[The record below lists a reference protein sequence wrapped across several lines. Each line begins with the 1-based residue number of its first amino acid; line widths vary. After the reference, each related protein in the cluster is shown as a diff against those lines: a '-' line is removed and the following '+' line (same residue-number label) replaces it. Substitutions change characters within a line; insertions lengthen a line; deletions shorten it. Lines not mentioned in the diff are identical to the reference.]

1 MNIHQ
6 INVGYVMEQDRLLIR
21 INSQSGEEFRIWLTR
36 RLAIQWLPIL
46 ERSGQTQLQTQMTP
60 PDPAAPVSHQREQLM
75 RNFQKEAQAYEGDY
89 ETPFREQ
96 ASTLPLGEEPLLVTA
111 LQMTSLADGKLQV
124 TLVEKLSQRQ
134 RDMQLTMD
142 VTLTQGLTQLLRRA
156 IEASDWLKGPDPK
169 SASALESDP
178 TDGAS
183 GRDKPHYLN

>member
-36 RLAIQWLPIL
+36 RLGIQWLPIL
-46 ERSGQTQLQTQMTP
+46 ERSGQTQLQTQMAQ

-96 ASTLPLGEEPLLVTA
+96 ASALPLGEEPLLVTE

-169 SASALESDP
+169 SALALESDQAS
-178 TDGAS
+178 GAS